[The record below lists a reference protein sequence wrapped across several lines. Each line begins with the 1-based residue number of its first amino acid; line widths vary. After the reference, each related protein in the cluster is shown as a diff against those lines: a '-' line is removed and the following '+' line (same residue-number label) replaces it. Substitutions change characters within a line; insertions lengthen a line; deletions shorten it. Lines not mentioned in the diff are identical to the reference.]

1 MARLARFCPVD
12 IPQHIIQ
19 RGNNRQVCFN
29 SKEDL
34 TAYAYWLKE
43 FSAKYRV
50 EIHAWVFMTNHV
62 HLLVTPRTEAAVA
75 KLMQSLG
82 RQYVQYFNKTYRRSG
97 TLWEGRYKSCIVQ
110 TSEHLLQCYRYI
122 ELNPVRAG
130 IVVNPSEY
138 AWSSYRANAFGK
150 ISSLIT
156 PHNEYI
162 QLGNTP
168 EERQTHYR
176 ELFRFHL
183 EPNEV
188 DNIRKSVNKGLALGS
203 DGFKEEVER
212 NLKRRVTALKVG
224 RVNWGQS
231 KIKNENLSD

>member
-29 SKEDL
+29 SREDL
-34 TAYAYWLKE
+34 AAYAYWLKE
-43 FSAKYRV
+43 FSAKYHV
-50 EIHAWVFMTNHV
+50 EIHAWVFMANHV
-62 HLLVTPRTEAAVA
+62 HLLVTPRSQSAVS

-82 RQYVQYFNKTYRRSG
+82 RQYVQYFNKTYQRSG

-110 TSEHLLQCYRYI
+110 TSEYLLQCYRYI

-130 IVVNPSEY
+130 IVANPSEY
-138 AWSSYRANAFGK
+138 AWSSYRTNAFGK
-150 ISSLIT
+150 TSLLIT

-162 QLGNTP
+162 QLGKTP
-168 EERQTHYR
+168 EERKTSYR

-188 DNIRKSVNKGLALGS
+188 DNIRQAVNKGLALGS
-203 DGFKEEVER
+203 AEFKEEVES
-212 NLKRRVTALKVG
+212 NLKRRVRALKVG
-224 RVNWGQS
+224 RSSRLELGS
-231 KIKNENLSD
+231 E